1 LVSLLLVWLSISLL
15 LGCTLRSRRSLCFAS
30 VGSGWSVRSIIHVL
44 LWRCINNHKVV
55 LTMVV
60 VYIRSHEIQFEV
72 VISLLDIVKLLLFY
86 RALILFIMLYIIII
100 NCLVRVEMVYYFYV
114 LTCLST
120 LSLVPNWRRLALL
133 LIFIRGVWRTIYT
146 LERLWGRRPKHLVVG
161 NKEIVEIVLATL
173 IRLIHLGII
182 SINHSLLGFRA

>member
-1 LVSLLLVWLSISLL
+1 
-15 LGCTLRSRRSLCFAS
+15 
-30 VGSGWSVRSIIHVL
+30 
-44 LWRCINNHKVV
+44 
-55 LTMVV
+55 MVV

-86 RALILFIMLYIIII
+86 RALILFIVLYVIII

-133 LIFIRGVWRTIYT
+133 LIFIRGV
-146 LERLWGRRPKHLVVG
+146 
-161 NKEIVEIVLATL
+161 
-173 IRLIHLGII
+173 
-182 SINHSLLGFRA
+182 

>member
-1 LVSLLLVWLSISLL
+1 
-15 LGCTLRSRRSLCFAS
+15 
-30 VGSGWSVRSIIHVL
+30 
-44 LWRCINNHKVV
+44 
-55 LTMVV
+55 MVV

-133 LIFIRGVWRTIYT
+133 LIFIRGV
-146 LERLWGRRPKHLVVG
+146 
-161 NKEIVEIVLATL
+161 
-173 IRLIHLGII
+173 
-182 SINHSLLGFRA
+182 

>member
-1 LVSLLLVWLSISLL
+1 
-15 LGCTLRSRRSLCFAS
+15 
-30 VGSGWSVRSIIHVL
+30 
-44 LWRCINNHKVV
+44 
-55 LTMVV
+55 MVV

-86 RALILFIMLYIIII
+86 RALILFVMLYVIII

-133 LIFIRGVWRTIYT
+133 LIFIRGV
-146 LERLWGRRPKHLVVG
+146 
-161 NKEIVEIVLATL
+161 
-173 IRLIHLGII
+173 
-182 SINHSLLGFRA
+182 

>member
-1 LVSLLLVWLSISLL
+1 
-15 LGCTLRSRRSLCFAS
+15 
-30 VGSGWSVRSIIHVL
+30 
-44 LWRCINNHKVV
+44 
-55 LTMVV
+55 MVV

-86 RALILFIMLYIIII
+86 RALILFIMLYVIII

-133 LIFIRGVWRTIYT
+133 LVFIRGV
-146 LERLWGRRPKHLVVG
+146 
-161 NKEIVEIVLATL
+161 
-173 IRLIHLGII
+173 
-182 SINHSLLGFRA
+182 